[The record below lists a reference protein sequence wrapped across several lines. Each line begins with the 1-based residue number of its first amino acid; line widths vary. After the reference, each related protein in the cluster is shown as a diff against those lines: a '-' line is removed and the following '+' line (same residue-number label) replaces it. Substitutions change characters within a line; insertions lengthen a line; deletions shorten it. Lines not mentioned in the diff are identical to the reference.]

1 MRYLRRNVCLSVALI
16 MLSACNKPA
25 PQAAG
30 AGAPVADT
38 HATPAMAMG
47 PFKSPLANKPG
58 LWEMTV
64 EMPDAKMKGMK
75 NSVCVDDTIAD
86 RWMKAAGQMGAKD
99 VKCSKHDVTP
109 TATGAIV
116 DQVCETGGRT
126 ITSHIEVT
134 TISDTSF
141 RQSIKSTMSP
151 PVMGKS
157 ESDVEMV
164 ANWMGACPAG
174 MSPGDMQMDIPGVGK
189 HVVHMSDAGKVT
201 VR

>member
-1 MRYLRRNVCLSVALI
+1 

-25 PQAAG
+25 SQATAP
-30 AGAPVADT
+30 GAPAADM
-38 HATPAMAMG
+38 HAAPAMAMG
-47 PFKSPLANKPG
+47 EFKSPLARKPG

-75 NSVCVDDTIAD
+75 NSVCVDETIAD
-86 RWMKAAGQMGAKD
+86 RWMKSAGQMGAHEI
-99 VKCSKHDVTP
+99 KCSKHDVTP

-126 ITSHIEVT
+126 VTSHIELT

-141 RQSIKSTMSP
+141 KQSMKSTMSP

-157 ESDVEMV
+157 ESDVEMT
-164 ANWMGACPAG
+164 ANWMGACPSG
-174 MSPGDMQMDIPGVGK
+174 MAPGDMQMDIPGVGK
-189 HVVHMSDAGKVT
+189 HIVHMSDVGKVSIH
-201 VR
+201 